1 MPESS
6 DSHIEAVARYVT
18 APVTVVGDIGDLLSE
33 RHSLERSN
41 NRLEF
46 TFSATNE
53 TFRIKPSMNCSS
65 TNLIYLIICMHRMW
79 RDIII

>member
-6 DSHIEAVARYVT
+6 DSHMEAVA
-18 APVTVVGDIGDLLSE
+18 TVVGDIGDLLSE
-33 RHSLERSN
+33 RHALEKSN

-53 TFRIKPSMNCSS
+53 TFRIKPSMNCTS
-65 TNLIYLIICMHRMW
+65 TNLIYLITCTGCGGT
-79 RDIII
+79 